1 MMCAYKGSCRAGVLA
16 RAPRGAAEGV
26 SLRGL
31 LEDVCLQGLLGE
43 LGPENSDQLQ
53 GLEAR
58 RL

>member
-1 MMCAYKGSCRAGVLA
+1 M
-16 RAPRGAAEGV
+16 GAAEGV
-26 SLRGL
+26 CLRGL

-43 LGPENSDQLQ
+43 PGPEDGDQLQ